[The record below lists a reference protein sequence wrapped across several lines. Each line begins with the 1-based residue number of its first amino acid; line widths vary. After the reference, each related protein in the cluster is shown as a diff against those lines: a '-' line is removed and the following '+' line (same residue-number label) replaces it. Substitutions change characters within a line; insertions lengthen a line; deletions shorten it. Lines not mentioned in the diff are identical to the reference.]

1 MGAAIRHL
9 VGESARN
16 HPLSDEAIVERVL
29 GGDTALFE
37 VVMRR
42 NNRRIYRA
50 VRAIVRDE
58 AEVEDVMQQAY
69 VSAYAHLRQFSGAAS
84 LGTWLTKIAVHE
96 ALARVRKRA
105 RFVATDPSEQDERA
119 MKEPSSEAS
128 NPERQAARRELGG
141 LLEAAID
148 RLPEHYRTVFVL
160 REVEDLSTAETADCL
175 GLTAELVKVRLH
187 RAKAKLRDDV
197 FARVGRTAGEL
208 FQFHAPRCDRVVAA
222 VFARIEA

>member
-1 MGAAIRHL
+1 MGAAIRQL
-9 VGESARN
+9 AGESARN

-29 GGDTALFE
+29 AGDTALFE

-69 VSAYAHLRQFSGAAS
+69 VSAYAHLGQFSGAAS
-84 LGTWLTKIAVHE
+84 LATWLTKIAVNE

-105 RFVATDPSEQDERA
+105 RFVGEPAC
-119 MKEPSSEAS
+119 EPSSEAS
-128 NPERQAARRELGG
+128 NPEREAASRELGG
-141 LLEAAID
+141 LLASAID

-160 REVEDLSTAETADCL
+160 REVEGLSTAETAECL
-175 GLTAELVKVRLH
+175 ALTEDAVKVRLH

-197 FARVGRTAGEL
+197 FSRVGRTGGAL
-208 FQFHAPRCDRVVAA
+208 FQFEAPRCDRVVAA
-222 VFARIEA
+222 VFARIDAGRFRV